1 MSQGRQAK
9 VGNVAELRVC
19 VHEAGGLEEPSARD
33 VGVDI
38 LEEIVDVTHAKTQ
51 EIVDGALAQHHA

>member
-1 MSQGRQAK
+1 
-9 VGNVAELRVC
+9 VAELRVR
-19 VHEAGGLEEPSARD
+19 VHEAGSLEEPSARD